1 MDELSLRHI
10 IIIHNKQTMKEFWC
24 SNELISR
31 QRNFLK
37 CLDTTSVKGFPC
49 FLKLLM
55 RARLG
60 ALLGRVVIV

>member
-10 IIIHNKQTMKEFWC
+10 IIINNKQTMKEFWC
-24 SNELISR
+24 SNEADRPPKNPLT
-31 QRNFLK
+31 
-37 CLDTTSVKGFPC
+37 CLDTASVKGFPC